1 MVFELLSKINWL
13 IYFWTSSSIPLL
25 SISIFMPI
33 LHCLITSLCNNF
45 WNREVWVLRLY
56 SSFSSWNKQIFS
68 SEVGL
73 WQSLSVFVLSLFSKK
88 FLFWNTF
95 PIFSYLLS
103 EHWALSLLSSF
114 SISFEN
120 SVVTAVVTSLKLI
133 YRLSLAAFK
142 FFVCWGCFSGFFFF
156 CLWCLEFHFDI
167 SGCVFMF

>member
-1 MVFELLSKINWL
+1 MLLVLCYEDNVYL
-13 IYFWTSSSIPLL
+13 DLLVYFSLYLLFIPFCFTDFPFPFG
-25 SISIFMPI
+25 IF
-33 LHCLITSLCNNF
+33 LFFFC
-45 WNREVWVLRLY
+45 
-56 SSFSSWNKQIFS
+56 WNKQIFS

-156 CLWCLEFHFDI
+156 FFCLWCLEFHFDI